1 MQHGAPLSL
10 LAEPPFSHRAGWC
23 GVIKLTLSPTLDN
36 VLLIHLL
43 CSGKTP
49 LEFLEVP
56 DDYTLIPSKTQAYFP
71 HVTRLYF
78 RASCTNVVK
87 Q

>member
-49 LEFLEVP
+49 LNFW
-56 DDYTLIPSKTQAYFP
+56 KFP
-71 HVTRLYF
+71 MIIRSFHPKRKHIF
-78 RASCTNVVK
+78 RTSRDSIFGHPA
-87 Q
+87 QMR